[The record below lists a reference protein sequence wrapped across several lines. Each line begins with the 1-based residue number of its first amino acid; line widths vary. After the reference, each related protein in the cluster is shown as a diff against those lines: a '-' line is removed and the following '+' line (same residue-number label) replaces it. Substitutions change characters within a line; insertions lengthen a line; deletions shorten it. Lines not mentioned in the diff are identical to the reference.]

1 MRIDNF
7 SNPFFIFFFSFL
19 AVLINIISSIYFFPI
34 LLLGVLYIF
43 FYTTLKNRLY
53 YSLFFILISVFLI
66 EINNGFRPFSIILL
80 MLFTYIF
87 ISPSIKRILSFNL
100 LNRYIYIAFF
110 YVGLIIIWSLN
121 NDITPILYYLVFINI
136 IIDFIVFGLLI
147 WKD

>member
-147 WKD
+147 